1 MGSASRGHVVRR
13 SCVSEVV
20 DTSFSADEREA
31 LLDEVRYHLP
41 AFLSS
46 GAVEREDPIGDVGE
60 LLNLRAA
67 DLRRVVAVHI
77 GLSAQ
82 LTAFA
87 AGLPTGLRRPITSST
102 RPRVVTQAVR
112 GSIDWGATVRLHAT
126 TAATGLY
133 VVRPARRV
141 FDTPENRA
149 LAWALQRLEA
159 ELSAV
164 APSLEVAASGWT
176 GRLQTNLRA
185 IQSARRHP
193 WLREVPPERPDP
205 STLKR
210 LAAARTLFY
219 KLLLP
224 EVLRAMRRWMDAPSP
239 SDITELLCSRYFEP
253 SRNWQLFEVVVALRL
268 ARAFADVSTGKRRGR
283 LLAGTGRAPFAGYR
297 LPDGG
302 EIFLWYQTWPHAA
315 GASIHTSAR
324 QRHSISSGE
333 TRPDIVIERRGVS
346 PMLTILE
353 LKATRSASYLG
364 QGLSQLL
371 SYITERPTL
380 LSEPGC
386 AWLVA
391 PSSAAFEAAPPD
403 PDEPLWVVD
412 AESVAQAAVD
422 RFSL

>member
-1 MGSASRGHVVRR
+1 M
-13 SCVSEVV
+13 SEVV
-20 DTSFSADEREA
+20 DTGFSARERDA

-46 GAVEREDPIGDVGE
+46 SAGEREDPVGDVSD
-60 LLNLRAA
+60 LLNLRTG
-67 DLRRVVAVHI
+67 DLRRVVAVHL

-82 LTAFA
+82 VTSFA
-87 AGLPTGLRRPITSST
+87 AGLRAGLRRPITSST

-112 GSIDWGATVRLHAT
+112 GPIDWGATVRLQST
-126 TAATGLY
+126 SAAVGLY

-159 ELSAV
+159 ELAAV
-164 APSLEVAASGWT
+164 VPTPETAASGWT
-176 GRLQTNLRA
+176 ARLQTNLRA
-185 IQSARRHP
+185 IQAARRHP
-193 WLREVPPERPDP
+193 WLREVPPERPNA

-224 EVLRAMRRWMDAPSP
+224 EVLRALRRWMDVPSP
-239 SDITELLCSRYFEP
+239 ADITELLCTRYFEP

-268 ARAFADVSTGKRRGR
+268 ARAFAQVSTGKRRGR

-297 LPDGG
+297 VPDGG
-302 EIFLWYQTWPHAA
+302 EIFLWYQAWPPAA
-315 GASIHTSAR
+315 GASIHRAAR
-324 QRHSISSGE
+324 ERHSISSGE
-333 TRPDIVIERRGVS
+333 TRPDIVIERRGAPPTLV
-346 PMLTILE
+346 ILE

-371 SYITERPTL
+371 SYIKERPTL
-380 LSEPGC
+380 LSEPAC
-386 AWLVA
+386 AWLVG

-403 PDEPLWVVD
+403 PAEPLWVVD
-412 AESVAQAAVD
+412 ADSVAQAAVE

>member
-1 MGSASRGHVVRR
+1 
-13 SCVSEVV
+13 VSEVI
-20 DTSFSADEREA
+20 DTGFSADEREA
-31 LLDEVRYHLP
+31 LLNEVRYHLP

-46 GAVEREDPIGDVGE
+46 SAAEREDPVGDVSE

-67 DLRRVVAVHI
+67 DLRRVVAVHL

-82 LTAFA
+82 VTAFA
-87 AGLPTGLRRPITSST
+87 AGLRTGLRRPITSST

-112 GSIDWGATVRLHAT
+112 GAIDWGATIRLQSTSASI
-126 TAATGLY
+126 GLY

-159 ELSAV
+159 ELAAVVPSSDAAGTGWSA
-164 APSLEVAASGWT
+164 
-176 GRLQTNLRA
+176 RLRTNLRA
-185 IQSARRHP
+185 IQLARRHP
-193 WLREVPPERPDP
+193 WLREIPPERPDA

-210 LAAARTLFY
+210 LAAARTFFY

-224 EVLRAMRRWMDAPSP
+224 EVLRAMRRWIDAPSP
-239 SDITELLCSRYFEP
+239 ADITELLCSRYFEP
-253 SRNWQLFEVVVALRL
+253 SRNWQLFEIVVALRL
-268 ARAFADVSTGKRRGR
+268 ARAFAGISTGKRRGR
-283 LLAGTGRAPFAGYR
+283 LLAGSGRAPFAAYR

-302 EIFLWYQTWPHAA
+302 EIFLWYQAWPHAA
-315 GASIHTSAR
+315 GASIHAAAR
-324 QRHSISSGE
+324 ERHSIAAGE
-333 TRPDIVIERRGVS
+333 TRPDIVIERRGAAPALAV
-346 PMLTILE
+346 LE

-371 SYITERPTL
+371 SYLKERPTL
-380 LSEPGC
+380 LGEPAC

-391 PSSAAFEAAPPD
+391 PQSPAFAAAPPHSVQ
-403 PDEPLWVVD
+403 PLWVVD
-412 AESVAQAAVD
+412 ADSVAQAAVE